1 MGMGCADMVPGV
13 SGGTIAFI
21 SGIYEEL
28 IDSISAVNLDALK
41 LLKEGR
47 FKDFWKHINGNFLVT
62 LLAGVLTTL
71 VSLARLITYL
81 LDEHPIPL
89 WSFFFGLIIISSL
102 LVIRE
107 ITQWKAR
114 VVLAGMVG
122 IAIAAFISLTSPAQ
136 TPEALW
142 FIFIAG
148 MIAICAMILPG
159 ISGAFILLLFAK
171 YEYVLHAVKS
181 FDIPV
186 LITFAAGCVTG
197 LLTFSKV
204 ISWLLDRYYNT
215 AVALLGGFMIGSLVK
230 IWPWKIVTQYYLS
243 SKGIQKPLVTESVWP
258 TTFQESTGQEPH
270 LLIALLFVA
279 LGILLVVGLEKIS
292 KHHAGPTHH

>member
-1 MGMGCADMVPGV
+1 MGCADMVPGV

-41 LLKEGR
+41 LLTAGR
-47 FKDFWKHINGNFLVT
+47 FKDFWQHINGNFLVI
-62 LLAGVLTTL
+62 LLAGILTTIA
-71 VSLARLITYL
+71 SLSRLITYL

-107 ITQWKAR
+107 IKEWKAR
-114 VVLAGMVG
+114 VVLAGLVG
-122 IAIAAFISLTSPAQ
+122 IGIAAYISLTTPAQ
-136 TPEALW
+136 TPEATW

-159 ISGAFILLLFAK
+159 ISGAFILLLFGK
-171 YEYVLHAVKS
+171 YEFIFHAVKS
-181 FDIPV
+181 FNIPV
-186 LITFAAGCVTG
+186 LITFALGCITG
-197 LLTFSKV
+197 LLSFSRV

-215 AVALLGGFMIGSLVK
+215 AVALLGGFMIGSLLK
-230 IWPWKIVTQYYLS
+230 IWPWKIVTQYYLN

-258 TTFQESTGQEPH
+258 TTYQAVSGQEPQ
-270 LLIALLFVA
+270 LLIALLFAA

-292 KHHAGPTHH
+292 AHHAGPTHR